1 MRVKLLKD
9 HRGDRKGSVKT
20 VSPNEGFGL
29 IDAGIAE
36 VTKDMTDSDYK
47 ITSDEVQADATT
59 RLPKVRKNI

>member
-36 VTKDMTDSDYK
+36 VTKDLVPDDYK
-47 ITSDEVQADATT
+47 QAGDNNGSITKLCTN
-59 RLPKVRKNI
+59 KRK